1 MNRTLTITIDPDW
14 EANLREVARQS
25 VQGGYQG
32 EYLNFSS
39 PSLFFGRL
47 TEKRWELVQAMQKEG
62 GMGVRALA
70 RHVERDVRRV
80 HDDVAVLLE
89 LGLLEKDDKGKLL
102 CPYTDIHVDMHLQGG
117 VTLNFCDSLLDSDN
131 LN

>member
-14 EANLREVARQS
+14 EANLREAARQS
-25 VQGGYQG
+25 VQGGYRG
-32 EYLNFSS
+32 VPEFLLTE
-39 PSLFFGRL
+39 PVFGRL

-102 CPYTDIHVDMHLQGG
+102 CPYTDIHVDMHLK
-117 VTLNFCDSLLDSDN
+117 VA
-131 LN
+131 